1 MKSRILVVEDEPA
14 IRMGLCDVLAY
25 HGYDPVGVDNGSDGL
40 REGLTGGYDLLLLD
54 VMLPGVDGLTICEQ
68 VRKRHPRQGILMLT
82 ARGSEGD
89 VLEGFRRGADDYV
102 PKPFSVAQV
111 VARVEALLRRSSS
124 RPQRAFQL
132 AGLDVDPDNLR
143 VTGTDRSIDLTPRDI
158 ELLTHFATATG
169 RVVTRDELL
178 IEVWGYTKVDRVET
192 RCVDMQIAK
201 LRKKLTAITSNSVI
215 ETVRG
220 AGYRVIG

>member
-1 MKSRILVVEDEPA
+1 
-14 IRMGLCDVLAY
+14 
-25 HGYDPVGVDNGSDGL
+25 
-40 REGLTGGYDLLLLD
+40 
-54 VMLPGVDGLTICEQ
+54 MLPEVDGLTICER

-89 VLEGFRRGADDYV
+89 VLEVFRRGADDYV

-143 VTGTDRSIDLTPRDI
+143 VTSGEFNTVSRR
-158 ELLTHFATATG
+158 
-169 RVVTRDELL
+169 VTRR
-178 IEVWGYTKVDRVET
+178 TPARQRPT
-192 RCVDMQIAK
+192 
-201 LRKKLTAITSNSVI
+201 
-215 ETVRG
+215 
-220 AGYRVIG
+220 